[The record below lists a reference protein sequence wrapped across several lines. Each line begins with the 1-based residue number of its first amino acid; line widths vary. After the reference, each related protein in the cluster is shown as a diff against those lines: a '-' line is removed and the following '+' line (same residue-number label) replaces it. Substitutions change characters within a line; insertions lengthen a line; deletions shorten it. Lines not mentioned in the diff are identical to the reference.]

1 MSVLARIPVFAS
13 ATLLVL
19 AVGSAAVAG
28 PHVPC
33 LRRSE
38 FRNPYFGDLHVH
50 TAYSQD
56 ASTQGTR
63 NRPRDAYR
71 FARGEPMGI
80 QPYDGSGRALR
91 TLQLSR
97 PLDFAAVT
105 DHAEQ
110 LGETRICQTP
120 ELPGY
125 DAWVCRL
132 YRYWPRAAFFVMNTR
147 AANSRSPLRFAF
159 CGDSGSN
166 CREAARTPWRDIISS
181 AEAAYDRTEACSF
194 TTFVGYEWTAA
205 PGSNNLHRNVIFADE
220 QTTDLPISYFEA
232 KSPESLWRQL
242 REQCTDAGNGCDAVV
257 IPHNS
262 NLSGGLMFQ
271 NVDANRAPIDAAYAS
286 ERARFEQ
293 LVEVIQHKGDSEC
306 LLSPTTTDE
315 LCDFEKLPYSNFRGK
330 YVRGLRRPPE
340 AAGFVR
346 DALKQ
351 GLAEEAR
358 LGVNPFKLGMIGS
371 TDTHLGAAGAADEDR
386 FAGHGG
392 AGVPARDAIPPGLPD
407 EIEFNPGG
415 LAVLYA
421 EENTRESLF
430 AAMKRREAYGT
441 SGPRLLVRF
450 FGGWEYP
457 DDLCTATTN
466 LVEVGYGGG
475 VPMGG
480 DLPAPPRDVDAAQ
493 GPRFVVWAFSDIS
506 RLRPPPTPV
515 ARLQG
520 VKGWRD
526 TGGALHEKV
535 YDRAVAPNAST
546 PVTTDPATC
555 QTTGRGPPNLC
566 SVWADP
572 DFHRD
577 EHAFYYARV
586 LESPTCRWSQR
597 LCVAAG
603 VRCGDKSTIGEGFEP
618 CCADDHTPLIQERAW
633 TSPIWY
639 RPANAER
646 ASLTPQTSETAP

>member
-1 MSVLARIPVFAS
+1 MTSSWRVRISSLTALLAALASLPAFAE
-13 ATLLVL
+13 TRQ
-19 AVGSAAVAG
+19 
-28 PHVPC
+28 PC
-33 LRRSE
+33 ARRSE
-38 FRNPYFGDLHVH
+38 FRNAYFGDLHIH

-110 LGETRICQTP
+110 LGETIICQTP

-125 DAWVCRL
+125 DSWVCRL

-147 AANSRSPLRFAF
+147 AANSTSPTRFAF
-159 CGDSGSN
+159 CGTNGGEG
-166 CREAARTPWRDIISS
+166 CREAAPTPWHDIIDA
-181 AEAAYDRTEACSF
+181 AEAAYDRTDNCSF
-194 TTFVGYEWTAA
+194 TTFVGYEWTGA
-205 PGSNNLHRNVIFADE
+205 PGSNNIHRNVIFANE
-220 QTTDLPISYFEA
+220 HVTDLPISYFEA
-232 KSPESLWRQL
+232 SSPESLWRQL
-242 REQCTDAGNGCDAVV
+242 REQCTEKGNGCDAVI

-262 NLSGGLMFQ
+262 NLSGGMMFQ
-271 NVDANRAPIDAAYAS
+271 PVDAAGESIDAAYAR
-286 ERARFEQ
+286 ERARFEP
-293 LVEVIQHKGDSEC
+293 LVEVVQHKGDSEC
-306 LLSPTTTDE
+306 LLSPTTKDE

-330 YVRGLRRPPE
+330 YVRGLRSPPE
-340 AAGFVR
+340 PAAFVR

-415 LAVLYA
+415 LAVLWA

-450 FGGWEYP
+450 FGGWDYP
-457 DDLCTATTN
+457 EDLCQGTDN
-466 LVEVGYGGG
+466 VLKIGYEKG

-480 DLPAPPRDVDAAQ
+480 DLPAPTGGTAAA
-493 GPRFVVWAFSDIS
+493 GKPRFVVWAFADIA
-506 RLRPPPTPV
+506 RLKPPPTPLE
-515 ARLQG
+515 RIQI

-526 TGGALHEKV
+526 TAGTLHEKV
-535 YDRAVAPNAST
+535 YDVALAPNDGEAAST
-546 PVTTDPATC
+546 DAATC
-555 QTTGRGPPNLC
+555 QATGRGPRSLC
-566 SVWADP
+566 SVWTDP
-572 DFHRD
+572 EFRSD

-597 LCVAAG
+597 MCVAAG
-603 VRCGDKSTIGEGFEP
+603 VRCDDRSTIREGFEP
-618 CCADDHTPLIQERAW
+618 CCAADHKPLIQERAW

-639 RPANAER
+639 RPQPGGATR
-646 ASLTPQTSETAP
+646 

>member
-1 MSVLARIPVFAS
+1 MPSRIAVQ
-13 ATLLVL
+13 TL
-19 AVGSAAVAG
+19 AVVAGLLLAAVATT
-28 PHVPC
+28 PALADTPRPC
-33 LRRSE
+33 VLRSE
-38 FRNPYFGDLHVH
+38 LRNPYFGDLHIH

-110 LGETRICQTP
+110 LGETIICQTP

-125 DAWVCRL
+125 DSWVCRL

-147 AANSRSPLRFAF
+147 AANSTAPSRFAF
-159 CGDSGSN
+159 CGNGGSD
-166 CREAARTPWRDIISS
+166 CRQAARTPWHDIIDA
-181 AEAAYDRTEACSF
+181 AEAAYDRTEDCGF

-205 PGSNNLHRNVIFADE
+205 PGSNNLHRNVIFANE
-220 QTTDLPISYFEA
+220 HTTDLPISYFEA
-232 KSPESLWRQL
+232 ATPESLWHQL
-242 REQCTDAGNGCDAVV
+242 REECVDKGNGCDAVI

-271 NVDANRAPIDAAYAS
+271 PVNADGDPIDATYAS
-286 ERARFEQ
+286 ERARFEP
-293 LVEVIQHKGDSEC
+293 LVEVVQHKGDSEC
-306 LLSPTTTDE
+306 LLSPTTKDE
-315 LCDFEKLPYSNFRGK
+315 LCNFEKLPYSNFRGK
-330 YVRGLRRPPE
+330 YVTGLRRPPE
-340 AAGFVR
+340 PAGFVR

-358 LGVNPFKLGMIGS
+358 LGINPFKLGMIGS
-371 TDTHLGAAGAADEDR
+371 TDTHLGAAGAAEEDR
-386 FAGHGG
+386 FVGHGG

-415 LAVLYA
+415 LAVLWA

-441 SGPRLLVRF
+441 SGPRLIVRF
-450 FGGWEYP
+450 FGGWDYP
-457 DDLCTATTN
+457 EDLCARAEN
-466 LVEVGYGGG
+466 PVKIGYDNG
-475 VPMGG
+475 VPMGS
-480 DLPAPPRDVDAAQ
+480 DLPARTGDAASAH
-493 GPRFVVWAFSDIS
+493 GPHFAVWAFADIA
-506 RLRPPPTPV
+506 RLTPPPTPLE
-515 ARLQG
+515 RIQI

-526 TGGALHEKV
+526 ATGALHEKV
-535 YDRAVAPNAST
+535 YDVAVAKSDGVPAG
-546 PVTTDPATC
+546 TDPATC
-555 QTTGRGPPNLC
+555 RPTGARGPRNLC
-566 SVWADP
+566 SVWTDP
-572 DFHRD
+572 EFRSG

-597 LCVAAG
+597 MCVAAG
-603 VRCGDKSTIGEGFEP
+603 VRCDDKSTIGEGFEP
-618 CCADDHTPLIQERAW
+618 CCASEHRPLIQERAW

-639 RPANAER
+639 RPSAT
-646 ASLTPQTSETAP
+646 TP

>member
-1 MSVLARIPVFAS
+1 MGVLGVAALVVAAPTAR
-13 ATLLVL
+13 
-19 AVGSAAVAG
+19 AVGD
-28 PHVPC
+28 PHPPC
-33 LRRSE
+33 QRRNELRQP
-38 FRNPYFGDLHVH
+38 FFGDLHIH

-110 LGETRICQTP
+110 LGETIICQTP

-125 DAWVCRL
+125 DSWVCRL
-132 YRYWPRAAFFVMNTR
+132 YRRWPRAAFFLMNTR
-147 AANSRSPLRFAF
+147 AASSTAPSRFGF
-159 CGDSGSN
+159 CGNGGSN
-166 CREAARTPWRDIISS
+166 CRQAARTPWADIIRA
-181 AEAAYDRTEACSF
+181 AETAYDRTEECSF
-194 TTFVGYEWTAA
+194 TTFVGYEWTGA
-205 PGSNNLHRNVIFADE
+205 PGSNNIHRNVIFANE
-220 QTTDLPISYFEA
+220 HTPELPISYFEA
-232 KSPESLWRQL
+232 SSPESLWRQL
-242 REQCTDAGNGCDAVV
+242 REQCTDAGTGCDAVV

-271 NVDANRAPIDAAYAS
+271 SVDTEGNPIDAAYAR
-286 ERARFEQ
+286 ERARFEP
-293 LVEVIQHKGDSEC
+293 LVEVVQHKGDSEC
-306 LLSPTTTDE
+306 LLSPTTKDE
-315 LCDFEKLPYSNFRGK
+315 LCGFEKLPYSNFRGK

-340 AAGFVR
+340 PASFVR

-351 GLAEEAR
+351 GLGVEAR

-371 TDTHLGAAGAADEDR
+371 TDTHLGASGAADEDR

-415 LAVLYA
+415 LAVLWA

-430 AAMKRREAYGT
+430 SAMKRREAYAT

-450 FGGWEYP
+450 FAGWDYAEN
-457 DDLCTATTN
+457 LCTAAVN
-466 LVEVGYGGG
+466 FIKVGYENG

-480 DLPAPPRDVDAAQ
+480 DLPPPPDDEAAAR
-493 GPRFVVWAFSDIS
+493 GPRFIAWAFSDVA
-506 RLRPPPTPV
+506 RLKPPPTPLE
-515 ARLQG
+515 RIQI

-526 TGGALHEKV
+526 AGGELHEKV
-535 YDRAVAPNAST
+535 FDVAAARHDGT
-546 PVTTDPATC
+546 PAGTDPASC
-555 QTTGRGPPNLC
+555 QAVGTGPRTLC
-566 SVWADP
+566 SVWTDP
-572 DFHRD
+572 DFRRD
-577 EHAFYYARV
+577 EHAFYYVRV

-597 LCVAAG
+597 MCVAAG
-603 VRCGDKSTIGEGFEP
+603 VRCDDKSTIGEGFEP
-618 CCADDHTPLIQERAW
+618 CCAADHKQLIQERAW
-633 TSPIWY
+633 TSPVWY
-639 RPANAER
+639 RPPVAEQAAR
-646 ASLTPQTSETAP
+646 MPARGNSAP